1 MAAGQ
6 GTSHPDYVF
15 NSDLFYNYVTRVRAG
30 ERELYDVF
38 QTVRSAWRGRA
49 DWEITDKGD
58 GVKFLVGPDQSSYV
72 SITATVDPD
81 TGDIKFTRGSMAHVR
96 NFLTQGLPHP
106 WSNPAS
112 ERKIITLMKEFVEDS
127 RQVRGRDV
135 RGFAEASKS
144 FEFGSKGQTLPES
157 AQSNIASFLTGE
169 KATAGPPQE
178 QMRKLR
184 DKADPD
190 YAEELEERRSQEI
203 LAAMKGGRRKKTK
216 RSSKKRRMT
225 RRR

>member
-6 GTSHPDYVF
+6 GTSHPNYKF
-15 NSDLFYNYVTRVRAG
+15 NWYLFSKYVTRVDDG

-49 DWEITDKGD
+49 NWELTDKRD
-58 GVKFLVGPDQSSYV
+58 GVKFLIGPDQSSYV

-96 NFLTQGLPHP
+96 NFLTDGLPHP

-112 ERKIITLMKEFVEDS
+112 ERKIIKLMEEFVEDT
-127 RQVRGRDV
+127 RMARGRDV
-135 RGFAEASKS
+135 RGLAEASKS
-144 FEFGSKGQTLPES
+144 CEFGSKGQTLPES
-157 AQSNIASFLTGE
+157 VQSNIASFLTGK
-169 KATAGPPQE
+169 KATAGTPQE

-184 DKADPD
+184 DEADPD
-190 YAEELEERRSQEI
+190 YAEQLEERRSQEV

-216 RSSKKRRMT
+216 RVVKKRRTT
-225 RRR
+225 RRT